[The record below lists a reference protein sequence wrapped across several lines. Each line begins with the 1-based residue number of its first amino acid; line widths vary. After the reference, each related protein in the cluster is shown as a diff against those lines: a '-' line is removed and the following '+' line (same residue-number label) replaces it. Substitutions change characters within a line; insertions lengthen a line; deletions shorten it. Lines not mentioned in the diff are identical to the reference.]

1 MKSEKRRRRSFRN
14 KAAVSSGLSAL
25 AFILWAG
32 IEFLTMGRD
41 ASVLPLMIAAGMLLF
56 GSWVAF
62 GRRRIRMIKD

>member
-32 IEFLTMGRD
+32 IEFLAKGRD
-41 ASVLPLMIAAGMLLF
+41 ASVLPLLIAAGILIT
-56 GSWVAF
+56 GCYVAF
-62 GRRRIRMIKD
+62 GRRLIRIVKD